1 MYIVMRAHTKH
12 NPVSY
17 ENLIAGKCGTV
28 KWKNTKNF
36 TVTKK
41 VPTNTVNYNKK
52 LIDKGVLAL
61 RQVTKQFESEG
72 LCPDSMYKHYQIPK
86 KTGGMRNID
95 EPNEELKGWQNEIV
109 RILKEYF
116 GVMHHTNAYGY
127 VEKRCCLD
135 VAEKHR
141 LAGSNWFLKIDIS
154 DFFGSTT
161 LDHLVK
167 QLSQV
172 YPFANLIDSWHWY
185 YEEIFRKALKIC
197 FLNGGLPQGSPA
209 SPLLTNLL
217 MIPFDYEITKKLT
230 AKGLVYTRYSDDMQ
244 ISGRQEF
251 DWQEVV
257 NIVRETFKEL
267 GAPYVIKDKKT
278 HYGNIN
284 GRNWM
289 LGVKINKDRN
299 ITVGWENHKTFKAR
313 MYRFIMDYDRLSY
326 EERAKFIGLANYYKA
341 VEPDFVKKT
350 FEHYRYDKEET
361 RLILINNAQ
370 PFNTLYK
377 VVW

>member
-41 VPTNTVNYNKK
+41 VPTNSVNYNKK
-52 LIDKGVLAL
+52 LIDNGILAL

-167 QLSQV
+167 QMGQV

-185 YEEIFRKALKIC
+185 YEDIFRKALKIC

-217 MIPFDYEITKKLT
+217 MIPFDYEITKKGT
-230 AKGLVYTRYSDDMQ
+230 IREKSVEYKYKKNSSKAKIGSKAARKKAAKHSGVSYNTVKKGTCTYEYSNKKKE
-244 ISGRQEF
+244 GKY
-251 DWQEVV
+251 EVK
-257 NIVRETFKEL
+257 FKTKKYKYEYEIL
-267 GAPYVIKDKKT
+267 APNGTVMEYDKK
-278 HYGNIN
+278 
-284 GRNWM
+284 R
-289 LGVKINKDRN
+289 R
-299 ITVGWENHKTFKAR
+299 
-313 MYRFIMDYDRLSY
+313 
-326 EERAKFIGLANYYKA
+326 
-341 VEPDFVKKT
+341 
-350 FEHYRYDKEET
+350 
-361 RLILINNAQ
+361 
-370 PFNTLYK
+370 
-377 VVW
+377 